1 MELALSHLHLTQP
14 PSFSRRG
21 FAPESFRPVRSRR
34 NKSEG
39 ARDAGVRRTRGLR
52 HLATPERSGD
62 PAKDRRPSVE
72 TNRKS
77 AEPFGVPRAVFE
89 VCSAAP
95 PVV

>member
-1 MELALSHLHLTQP
+1 L
-14 PSFSRRG
+14 
-21 FAPESFRPVRSRR
+21 RSRKD
-34 NKSEG
+34 KSEG

-52 HLATPERSGD
+52 HLATPEQNGD

-72 TNRKS
+72 TNRKF
-77 AEPFGVPRAVFE
+77 AEPFGVPRVVFE